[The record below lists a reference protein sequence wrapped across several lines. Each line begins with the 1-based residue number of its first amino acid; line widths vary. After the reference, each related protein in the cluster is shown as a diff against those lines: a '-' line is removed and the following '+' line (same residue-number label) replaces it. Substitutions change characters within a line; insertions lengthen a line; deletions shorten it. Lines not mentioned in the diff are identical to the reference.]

1 MQIKEGFELRNVC
14 GEAVIIAH
22 GKQNIDFSRIINL
35 NESAAYLWRNVVGT
49 EFDAERLAKL
59 LLEEYDVSRDIA
71 LRDAHKVID
80 DWRKAGLAE

>member
-49 EFDAERLAKL
+49 EFDAERLAEL

-80 DWRKAGLAE
+80 DWREAGLAE

>member
-71 LRDAHKVID
+71 LRDAHKVIN
-80 DWRKAGLAE
+80 DWREAGLAE